1 MQVYTVMPTAW
12 ALGGTKVNIKTTIDE
27 YERIS
32 IGKGYYGI
40 LFKNP
45 IKNLWHLALE
55 NCGALIGTHKSRA
68 ILIKGVKKDVKG
80 GDETLMAQQI
90 KQGISDLKHAK
101 VMVWDEWF
109 RKFDGES

>member
-1 MQVYTVMPTAW
+1 MEVYTVTPTPW
-12 ALGGTKVNIKTTIDE
+12 ALGGTTAKIKTIIEE

-68 ILIKGVKKDVKG
+68 ILIKGVKKDVED
-80 GDETLMAQQI
+80 GDEEIVAAQI
-90 KQGISDLKHAK
+90 KQGISELNGAKLMDRDL
-101 VMVWDEWF
+101 WF
-109 RKFDGES
+109 EMFKAES